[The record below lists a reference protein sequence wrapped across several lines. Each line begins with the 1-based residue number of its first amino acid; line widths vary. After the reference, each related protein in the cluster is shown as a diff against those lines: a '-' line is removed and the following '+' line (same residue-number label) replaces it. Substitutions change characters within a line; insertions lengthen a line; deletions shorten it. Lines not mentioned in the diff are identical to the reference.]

1 LIYGTSSSTAQLS
14 GIVASL
20 QEYNPNLTV
29 YWEPTVPGLMVSANE
44 NVDEYYGG
52 VWPLSSRDFIDD
64 KDGAGLV
71 NAYEAGNVLQPASK
85 RDGGQIATNIGHDYD
100 YIDTATWPVG
110 TWYTEIYNAWVGV
123 GATLRAAAQI
133 DSIPTCGTPA
143 TATNCSANPYPK
155 FHLYICEDG
164 VGCWTYAALLDQ
176 NYQFVSYK
184 NTSGVAKTWRIKL
197 YMQNWSGLGSS
208 YLGVA
213 WSSRP

>member
-1 LIYGTSSSTAQLS
+1 MGTSSSAAQLS

-20 QEYNPNLTV
+20 QELNPNLTV

-52 VWPLSSRDFIDD
+52 VWPLSVSNDNFDD

-71 NAYEAGNVLQPASK
+71 NAYEASIVLTPTAK
-85 RDGGQIATNIGHDYD
+85 RDGGQSTSSRGHDYGGV
-100 YIDTATWPVG
+100 DTTTWPEG
-110 TWYTEIYNAWVGV
+110 TWYSEIYNAYVPN

-155 FHLYICEDG
+155 FYLYIYDPA
-164 VGCWTYAALLDQ
+164 VGQYLTGSVNSFQ
-176 NYQFVSYK
+176 NYQFASWK
-184 NTSGVAKTWRIKL
+184 NTSGSAKTLQIKL
-197 YMQNWSGLGSS
+197 QMWLWSGLSS
-208 YLGVA
+208 SFFGLA